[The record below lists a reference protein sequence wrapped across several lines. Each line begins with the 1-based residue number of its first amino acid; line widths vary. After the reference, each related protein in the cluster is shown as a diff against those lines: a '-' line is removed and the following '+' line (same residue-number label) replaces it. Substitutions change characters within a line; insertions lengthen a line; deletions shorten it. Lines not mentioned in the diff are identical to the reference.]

1 MFQMNNFL
9 EIESKIKKYIE
20 EELSQI
26 NFTERPRDPLGFSI
40 YLFFLLKNKV
50 SSPATDNIIDWMNSW
65 IDLIINQE
73 KFSRFVDREITSALF
88 GYYTLKINKTL
99 KVSIDESKLVKF
111 LSLNTNNNLYFDNLT
126 YTILILLSLT
136 DKRSDIPSFNRI
148 LQRIKD
154 AIKEGTIINDAKNLV
169 FSSILL
175 EKLKD
180 KDSLH
185 ELVNICYKKISEKD
199 IRFDD
204 RIYYSWVIWN
214 YRKLMDEHFPSIRD
228 FVEAALTNALTLLEE
243 DEVDES
249 IKEMYGSEVR
259 FGVSRILLAILF
271 DLIVEFNK
279 LQIELSPFSYKYIKQ
294 RLLDLGWIDAWK
306 EFEYSLDAFKEERLY
321 DCCYNLRQGL
331 LKVWIKIY
339 EKLEKRPMLI
349 SPGKSV
355 DISPLKE
362 FLKARNVPDETVNLI
377 GRIYSYVAERSHSEK
392 KKIHSIDEVSF
403 GIQLTFSAVEYLL
416 RFYDQETK
424 IG

>member
-1 MFQMNNFL
+1 MNNFL

-20 EELSQI
+20 KELYQI
-26 NFTERPRDPLGFSI
+26 NFVERPRDPLGLSI

-50 SSPATDNIIDWMNSW
+50 SSPAVDNIIDWMNSW

-73 KFSRFVDREITSALF
+73 KFSRFVDREITSALL
-88 GYYTLKINKTL
+88 GYYTLKTNKML
-99 KVSIDESKLVKF
+99 RVSIDESKLVKL
-111 LSLNTNNNLYFDNLT
+111 LSLSTSNNLYFDNLT

-136 DKRSDIPSFNRI
+136 DKRSNIPSFNRI

-154 AIKEGTIINDAKNLV
+154 TIKEGTIINDAKNLV

-214 YRKLMDEHFPSIRD
+214 YRKLLEEHFPSIRD
-228 FVEAALTNALTLLEE
+228 FVEATLTNALTLLEE
-243 DEVDES
+243 EEADES
-249 IKEMYGSEVR
+249 IKEMYGNEVR

-321 DCCYNLRQGL
+321 DCCNNLRLGL
-331 LKVWIKIY
+331 LMVWIKVY
-339 EKLEKRPMLI
+339 EKLENKPMPI

-355 DISPLKE
+355 NISPLIK
-362 FLKARNVPDETVNLI
+362 LLRDRNFPEETIGLI
-377 GRIYSYVAERSHSEK
+377 ERIHAYVAERSHPEK
-392 KKIHSIDEVSF
+392 KKIHSIDEVRF

-416 RFYDQETK
+416 SFYDQETK